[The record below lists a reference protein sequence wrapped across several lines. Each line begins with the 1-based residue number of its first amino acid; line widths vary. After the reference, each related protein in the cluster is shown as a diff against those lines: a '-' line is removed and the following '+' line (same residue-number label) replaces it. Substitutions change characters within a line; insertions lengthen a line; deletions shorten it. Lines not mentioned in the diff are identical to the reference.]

1 MSIEIKNN
9 LLEEKENGSGR
20 KKKKIYYFLV
30 IVGIGLSIISIIFLS
45 KYYVMFGGVL
55 KIG

>member
-1 MSIEIKNN
+1 MAIEYN
-9 LLEEKENGSGR
+9 LEKKENGSGPGR
-20 KKKKIYYFLV
+20 KKKKIYYLLV

-45 KYYVMFGGVL
+45 EYYVMMGVFF